1 MGYYMNKMK
10 KEKAMLAAQGILN
23 EHTSAFLQSV
33 IFEPESEMELWEA
46 MTNECAY
53 ILTERLLK
61 KEITLMEYNA
71 IRNELANLLWS
82 IYPNNKAE
90 DKTDF
95 VKLFSI

>member
-1 MGYYMNKMK
+1 MGIYTSKMD
-10 KEKAMLAAQGILN
+10 KEKAKIAAQGILID
-23 EHTSAFLQSV
+23 HISAFLQSV

-53 ILTERLLK
+53 ILTDRLLK

-71 IRNELANLLWS
+71 IRNELASLLWS

-90 DKTDF
+90 DKTEF
-95 VKLFSI
+95 IKLFSI